1 MSSDTKKQAQAP
13 TFSILDWSAFLV
25 IFAVISMVAQVANFY
40 APIGISTA
48 KTANLWDMA
57 IGYIILYA
65 GTVAGLVLTKTV
77 KIGWPAVLWVSVVLI
92 LVSMPWMP
100 THDIVI
106 KYTTPVALLP
116 MATPVLAYAGFAIAR
131 NELRLFKTAGW
142 KIVIV
147 ACLCFVGSY
156 LMSAAIAHFTL
167 KLTGQI

>member
-1 MSSDTKKQAQAP
+1 MVSDTQKQTPAP
-13 TFSILDWSAFLV
+13 TFSILEWSVFLI
-25 IFAVISMVAQVANFY
+25 IFAIISMIAQAANFY

-48 KTANLWDMA
+48 KTANVPDMV
-57 IGYIILYA
+57 IGYSILYA
-65 GTVAGLVLTKTV
+65 GTIVGLILTKTV
-77 KIGWPAVLWVSVVLI
+77 KIGWPSVLWVSVVLI
-92 LVSMPWMP
+92 VVSMPWMP
-100 THDIVI
+100 THDLVI

-116 MATPVLAYAGFAIAR
+116 MATPVLAYAGFAIAK
-131 NELRLFKTAGW
+131 NELKLFKTAGW